1 MMDEARLSTLL
12 TRANAVHAL
21 VVGDFFLDRYL
32 VIDSALSE
40 RSIETGLE
48 AHQVVEVI
56 SAPGAAGT
64 VTSNLRAL
72 GVRVT
77 ALGIVGDD
85 GEGYELR
92 RALRANGVDDS
103 AFVVTGERR
112 TPTYTKPIIRH
123 EAAPPRELERL
134 DIRTR
139 TSMPRNVI
147 EVLIARLVEF
157 VTQIDVVIVADQMT
171 EPEIGTIGSRARAEL
186 ARLAERHPSVW
197 FLADSRER
205 IGLFEHVI
213 AKPNMRE
220 CVRAIFPEHAG
231 DPDMQDTRRA
241 AEMLRQRTGR
251 PVFVTLGAAG
261 MLVGSDAGWTHVPGI
276 PVHGPTDV
284 VGAGDSAMS
293 AIATGLSAGASLQ
306 EAAALGNLA
315 AAVTIQQLGTTGTA
329 SPQQIM
335 EQLKECEV

>member
-32 VIDSALSE
+32 VIDPALSE

-103 AFVVTGERR
+103 AFVVTGER
-112 TPTYTKPIIRH
+112 
-123 EAAPPRELERL
+123 
-134 DIRTR
+134 
-139 TSMPRNVI
+139 
-147 EVLIARLVEF
+147 
-157 VTQIDVVIVADQMT
+157 
-171 EPEIGTIGSRARAEL
+171 
-186 ARLAERHPSVW
+186 
-197 FLADSRER
+197 
-205 IGLFEHVI
+205 
-213 AKPNMRE
+213 
-220 CVRAIFPEHAG
+220 
-231 DPDMQDTRRA
+231 
-241 AEMLRQRTGR
+241 
-251 PVFVTLGAAG
+251 
-261 MLVGSDAGWTHVPGI
+261 
-276 PVHGPTDV
+276 
-284 VGAGDSAMS
+284 
-293 AIATGLSAGASLQ
+293 
-306 EAAALGNLA
+306 
-315 AAVTIQQLGTTGTA
+315 
-329 SPQQIM
+329 
-335 EQLKECEV
+335 